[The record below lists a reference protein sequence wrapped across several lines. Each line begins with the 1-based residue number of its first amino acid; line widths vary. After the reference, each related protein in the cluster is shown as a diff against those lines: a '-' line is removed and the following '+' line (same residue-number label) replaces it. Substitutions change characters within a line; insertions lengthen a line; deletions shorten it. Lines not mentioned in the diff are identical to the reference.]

1 MLMTAAKMGF
11 KPQWMASSSLSDT
24 PAMYDVSR
32 GLYKG
37 VIHATIAELP
47 DSHYPLLEKYKR
59 AQERFAPKERFS
71 PFFYAGFGFVEPM
84 VEGLRRCGR
93 DLTVENFVRA
103 METIKDFKGIG
114 PKITYGPNERQGS
127 RSSFLAKCVEGGK
140 AERISDW
147 MTSDIDVHEVI
158 KRVGR

>member
-1 MLMTAAKMGF
+1 MDF

-24 PAMYDVSR
+24 PAMYKVSN

-37 VIHATIAELP
+37 VIHAAIAELP
-47 DSHYPLLEKYKR
+47 DSQYPLLKKYKR
-59 AQERFAPKERFS
+59 AQEQFAPKERFS

-114 PKITYGPNERQGS
+114 PKISYGPNERQGS
-127 RSSFLAKCVEGGK
+127 RSSFLAKCVEGGR
-140 AERISDW
+140 AVRISDW
-147 MTSDIDVHEVI
+147 MTSDIDVYEVI
-158 KRVGR
+158 KRIGR